1 MRRKG
6 FVLGVFSA
14 KGGVGK
20 TTTVSNLGAA
30 LAQKKKG
37 KVVIMETNMTASNL
51 GLYLG
56 VVDPPVVVQDLLYG
70 KLRPE
75 EALVKTPYG
84 LHLLPGSVA
93 YTDEV
98 MAVDFST
105 IVDTLKKKYEII
117 LLDTAP
123 GFAPEV
129 TAAMRVCDAIMVC
142 CQPQIPAIAGTL
154 QTLRMAERLKVPV
167 IGCVLTRVT
176 GRRWEIPISEIRRTL
191 GWPALAEIPED
202 EMVPES
208 ITRGT
213 PVVLWAPRSPA
224 AVGYLKL
231 SAQLL
236 SHLRRRKVKKG
247 RKKTR
252 RSRRLPVMVPPS
264 S

>member
-1 MRRKG
+1 MVLRRRG

-30 LAQKKKG
+30 IAQKKKG

-56 VVDPPVVVQDLLYG
+56 VVDPPVVVQDLVYG
-70 KLRPE
+70 RVRVE
-75 EALVKTPYG
+75 EALIKTPYG

-93 YTDEV
+93 YTEEV
-98 MAVDFST
+98 PAVDFSP
-105 IVDTLKKKYEII
+105 IVEVLRKKYELII
-117 LLDTAP
+117 LDTAP

-129 TAAMRVCDAIMVC
+129 TAAMRVCDAIIVC

-176 GRRWEIPISEIRRTL
+176 GKRWEIPTSEIRRTL
-191 GWPALAEIPED
+191 GWPSLAEIPED

-224 AVGYLKL
+224 ALGYLKL
-231 SAQLL
+231 SSQLL
-236 SHLRRRKVKKG
+236 SHLRRMKVRKVRKARRKTKKG
-247 RKKTR
+247 SRK
-252 RSRRLPVMVPPS
+252 
-264 S
+264 